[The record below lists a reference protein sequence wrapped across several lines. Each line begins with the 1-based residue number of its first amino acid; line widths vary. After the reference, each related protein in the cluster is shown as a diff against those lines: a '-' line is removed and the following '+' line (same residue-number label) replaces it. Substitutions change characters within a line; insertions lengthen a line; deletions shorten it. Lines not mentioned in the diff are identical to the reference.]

1 MLRKSI
7 GVILLVGLLA
17 QAVAAQ
23 TETKSGNYWSD
34 AGYGT
39 LCVIANILYM
49 PAKVVYATVG
59 TLTGGL
65 AYVLTAGNSDT
76 ARSIWSPSLGGNYV
90 VTPEMLR
97 GDQPVLFNG
106 PSYPNS

>member
-1 MLRKSI
+1 MLRKGI
-7 GVILLVGLLA
+7 LVVLLVGLLA

-23 TETKSGNYWSD
+23 TETKSGSYWGD

-39 LCVIANILYM
+39 LCVIANIFYM
-49 PAKVVYATVG
+49 PAKVVYASIG

-65 AYVLTAGNSDT
+65 AYILTAGNADT

-97 GDQPVLFNG
+97 GDQPILFNG
-106 PSYPNS
+106 PSYSNS